1 MWASFLLITVSSQQK
16 QAGKFQNLSILF
28 YLFGLLNLNIFYF
41 LGFSLLFSFPTFDT
55 YLNININAYMF
66 SYIPVQ
72 TLWRIHLN
80 SSPLLLSVS
89 AITDGFS
96 FKNWSHMLS

>member
-41 LGFSLLFSFPTFDT
+41 LSPFSFPTFDT

-80 SSPLLLSVS
+80 SSPVLLFVS